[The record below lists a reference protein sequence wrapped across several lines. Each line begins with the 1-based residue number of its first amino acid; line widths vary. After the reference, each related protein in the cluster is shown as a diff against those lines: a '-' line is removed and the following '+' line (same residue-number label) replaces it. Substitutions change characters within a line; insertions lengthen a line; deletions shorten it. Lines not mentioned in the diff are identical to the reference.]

1 MMNQSQRMAPVGS
14 DKELSDLLD
23 FSMMFPL
30 PVANGKGRPASL
42 AGTQFAGS
50 GLEDRTSSGSWG
62 NSDQNSSSF
71 DPSRTYSEGAHFSE
85 SHNSLPSSTF
95 LGPGL
100 GGKGSERSAYATFG
114 RDTSVSALSQA
125 GFLPGELGLSSPG
138 PLSPSGV
145 KSSSQ
150 YYPSYPSNP
159 RRRAADSG
167 LDTQPK
173 KVRKVPP
180 GLPSSV
186 YPPSSGDSYSR
197 DAVAYP
203 SAKTPSSTYPS
214 PFYVADGSLHP
225 SAELWSTPSQAG
237 FGPMLA
243 DGSSPLPLA
252 PGSNSVGTG
261 AFGGLQQQERM
272 SYQLHGSEVNGT
284 LAAVSSFSSAP
295 GTYGGTSG
303 HTPPVSGAENLMG
316 TRGTAASSSGDALGK
331 ALASIYSPDHSSNNF
346 SPSPSTPVGSPQG
359 LPGTSQWPRAG
370 APSALSPGYDGGLHG
385 LQSKMEDRLDEAI
398 HVLRSHAVG
407 PASDLHGLLP
417 GHGALTTS
425 FPGPMP
431 LGGRHAGLV
440 GGGHPEDG
448 LTSGASLL
456 HNHASLP
463 SQPSSLPDLSQ
474 RPPDSYGGLGRA
486 GATVGASEIKREE
499 KDDEENSSVADA
511 EEEKKDLKAPRTRTS
526 TDEVLSLEEKD
537 LRDRERRMANNAR
550 ERVRVRDI
558 NEAFREL
565 GRMCQ
570 LHLKSDKAQTKL
582 LILQQAVQVI
592 LGLEQQVRERNLNPK
607 AACLKRREE
616 EKVSGVVGDPQ
627 LALSAAHPGLGEA
640 HNPPGHL

>member
-50 GLEDRTSSGSWG
+50 GLEDRPSSGSWG
-62 NSDQNSSSF
+62 NSEQNSSSF
-71 DPSRTYSEGAHFSE
+71 DPSRAYSEGAHFSD
-85 SHNSLPSSTF
+85 SHSSLPPSTF
-95 LGPGL
+95 LGAGL
-100 GGKGSERSAYATFG
+100 GGKGSERNAYATFG
-114 RDTSVSALSQA
+114 RDTSVGTLSQA

-150 YYPSYPSNP
+150 YYTSFPSNP
-159 RRRAADSG
+159 RRRAADGG

-186 YPPSSGDSYSR
+186 S
-197 DAVAYP
+197 
-203 SAKTPSSTYPS
+203 
-214 PFYVADGSLHP
+214 
-225 SAELWSTPSQAG
+225 
-237 FGPMLA
+237 
-243 DGSSPLPLA
+243 
-252 PGSNSVGTG
+252 
-261 AFGGLQQQERM
+261 
-272 SYQLHGSEVNGT
+272 
-284 LAAVSSFSSAP
+284 
-295 GTYGGTSG
+295 
-303 HTPPVSGAENLMG
+303 
-316 TRGTAASSSGDALGK
+316 
-331 ALASIYSPDHSSNNF
+331 
-346 SPSPSTPVGSPQG
+346 
-359 LPGTSQWPRAG
+359 
-370 APSALSPGYDGGLHG
+370 
-385 LQSKMEDRLDEAI
+385 
-398 HVLRSHAVG
+398 
-407 PASDLHGLLP
+407 
-417 GHGALTTS
+417 
-425 FPGPMP
+425 
-431 LGGRHAGLV
+431 
-440 GGGHPEDG
+440 
-448 LTSGASLL
+448 
-456 HNHASLP
+456 
-463 SQPSSLPDLSQ
+463 
-474 RPPDSYGGLGRA
+474 GLGRA
-486 GATVGASEIKREE
+486 GVTAGASEIKREE
-499 KDDEENSSVADA
+499 KEDEEVTSVADA
-511 EEEKKDLKAPRTRTS
+511 EEDKKDLKVPRTRTSS

-640 HNPPGHL
+640 HNPAGHL